1 MALKSGMMK
10 ALDFVWGYTAIPEIF
25 RVHEEITGV
34 GVATDVTNGAYFVG
48 IGVDYGSEFV
58 EEMRSY
64 GSTPGVALG
73 VATYK
78 GETVG

>member
-1 MALKSGMMK
+1 MALISGVME
-10 ALDFVWGYTAIPEIF
+10 ALDFVWGYTAVPEIF
-25 RVHEEITGV
+25 WVHEEVSGV
-34 GVATDVTNGAYFVG
+34 SVAADVTNGAYFVG